1 MLKLFCVLFMMHF
14 KCSETV
20 NRIQKLSEFQS
31 LFPDDYDKRTAPPQ
45 INEGKML
52 LLHKQKVLYLEKQK
66 ITLTVL
72 MMNQKYFWNPDFK
85 AMANI

>member
-1 MLKLFCVLFMMHF
+1 MLKLFCVLFIMHF

-52 LLHKQKVLYLEKQK
+52 LLHKQMVLYLKSLLFFYSLNPFPIEKSHVRGMEVVK
-66 ITLTVL
+66 
-72 MMNQKYFWNPDFK
+72 
-85 AMANI
+85 